1 MAQILAPTSQWQMR
15 ITKSSIPSSPMT
27 GKMWTSLV
35 LKQNKKGAIKSS
47 AKFRVFAS
55 KYEDYT
61 INRLEGLL
69 NLDLTPYTDK
79 IIAEYIWYISSSL
92 LTSDTINKFL
102 NSFSLD
108 WNWIPIWKF
117 AKLGTHFLISWISW

>member
-69 NLDLTPYTDK
+69 NLDLTPHTDK

-92 LTSDTINKFL
+92 LTSDTINKIL
-102 NSFSLD
+102 TSFSLD
-108 WNWIPIWKF
+108 
-117 AKLGTHFLISWISW
+117 